1 MLSSK
6 VRFCEF
12 KGGGGG
18 GGEGPCSTPLNEA
31 LLSYICRYCC
41 FNSYSCIEILIH
53 HIVYFACIS
62 FRSIKLEKLVARA
75 TKYMEY
81 VAVLFPQS
89 GAKILQ
95 S

>member
-1 MLSSK
+1 MSGYHQKFGS
-6 VRFCEF
+6 VISR
-12 KGGGGG
+12 GA
-18 GGEGPCSTPLNEA
+18 GPCSIPRNEA
-31 LLSYICRYCC
+31 LLSYICRCCC

-62 FRSIKLEKLVARA
+62 FRSIKLEKLVAPA

-81 VAVLFPQS
+81 VAVLIPRS
-89 GAKILQ
+89 GSKILQ